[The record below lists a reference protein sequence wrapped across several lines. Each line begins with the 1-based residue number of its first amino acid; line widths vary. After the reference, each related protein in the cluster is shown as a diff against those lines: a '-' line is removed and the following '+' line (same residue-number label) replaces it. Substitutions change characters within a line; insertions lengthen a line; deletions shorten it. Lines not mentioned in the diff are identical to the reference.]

1 MPSIR
6 TNQKALRRGAYLL
19 PSFFTM
25 ANIFCGYLAL
35 TEVFEAGQLISH
47 NLAAAAGH
55 FDIAAKAIGFAV
67 LFDGLDGRVARLMG
81 VSSSF
86 GKELDSIAD
95 AITFGIAPAFLALTW
110 GVQAVLPSLEYPLF
124 AHLAATG
131 WLVSFLFVICTVAR
145 LARFNIQTG
154 PSATHPLHP
163 DHKYF
168 VGLPAP
174 ASAGLVAA
182 VVHATSGNPMR
193 DWLWTP
199 FWFLVLIAISL
210 LMISTWRYHSFK
222 EFDLRRRRKFVVV
235 VFLGTVVG
243 LTWFYSQVFLLL
255 LATSYVF
262 SGIVAKLFHALH
274 RSRVEAPAEER
285 RV

>member
-210 LMISTWRYHSFK
+210 LMISTWRYLSFK

-255 LATSYVF
+255 LATGYVF
-262 SGIVAKLFHALH
+262 SGIVAKFSHALH
-274 RSRVEAPAEER
+274 RSHVEAPAEER
-285 RV
+285 RI